1 MSEEGKVLD
10 MVRAILLGS
19 TELQMRGLAEANKIS
34 RLLGSA
40 GLPLP
45 GSPLYG
51 MPAAGIPAS
60 PLVSPAGT
68 KRERSE
74 MERFAFEATRLS
86 LEHYNELL
94 KLSTKHFD
102 RVAADLSG
110 GVGGSAVAQV
120 NIPTTYE
127 GPRAAS
133 ADVEVE
139 NPLPQ
144 KADVTFSRVSFR
156 TKHKTFEGKVEARRK
171 DAGKRRADDLT
182 LDAYKSGTFK
192 LQITPDIPFP
202 RGEVSFGSARVF
214 VGDRCAGALEL
225 DVAHPASPPRGP
237 RAKRRR
243 AATPKKARAKAKK
256 RARKK

>member
-1 MSEEGKVLD
+1 MSEEGKVLET
-10 MVRAILLGS
+10 VRQILKSS
-19 TELQMRGLAEANKIS
+19 TELQLRGLAESNKIN
-34 RLLGSA
+34 RLLGYA
-40 GLPLP
+40 GLLP

-60 PLVSPAGT
+60 PLVSPAG
-68 KRERSE
+68 RERSE

-86 LEHYNELL
+86 LEHYNKLL
-94 KLSTKHFD
+94 KISTDHFD
-102 RVAADLSG
+102 RIAADVSG
-110 GVGGSAVAQV
+110 SVGGSAVAQV
-120 NIPTTYE
+120 NIPTMYE
-127 GPRAAS
+127 RPLAAS

-144 KADVTFSRVSFR
+144 KADVTFSRVRFR

-171 DAGKRRADDLT
+171 DAGKQRADDLT

-225 DVAHPASPPRGP
+225 DVAPPAS
-237 RAKRRR
+237 RR
-243 AATPKKARAKAKK
+243 KKAPAKAKN
-256 RARKK
+256 RGRKK

>member
-1 MSEEGKVLD
+1 MSEEGKVLQT
-10 MVRAILLGS
+10 VREILKSS
-19 TELQMRGLAEANKIS
+19 TELQLRGLAESNKIN
-34 RLLGSA
+34 RLLGYA

-60 PLVSPAGT
+60 PFVSPAGP

-74 MERFAFEATRLS
+74 MERFAFEATKLS
-86 LEHYNELL
+86 LEHYERLL
-94 KLSTKHFD
+94 KLSTNHFD
-102 RVAADLSG
+102 RIAADLSG
-110 GVGGSAVAQV
+110 SVGGSAVAQV

-127 GPRAAS
+127 GPHAAS

-139 NPLPQ
+139 NPLPE

-156 TKHKTFEGKVEARRK
+156 AKKHKSFEGKVEARRK
-171 DAGKRRADDLT
+171 DAGKQRADDLT

-202 RGEVSFGSARVF
+202 RGEVSVGTARVF
-214 VGDRCAGALEL
+214 VGDRCAGVLEL
-225 DVAHPASPPRGP
+225 AVAPPAS
-237 RAKRRR
+237 RR
-243 AATPKKARAKAKK
+243 AAPKKPPAKPKN
-256 RARKK
+256 RRKKK